1 MHWPAILSLLLL
13 AGTASAGPG
22 QSPDDQVRTTV
33 TELAEL
39 VSSCRLQLAADPLA
53 VRGLIEQHL
62 RPQVDVL
69 HAARRVLGR
78 HWQAASPEQ
87 RRRFAEGLYG
97 TLVSQ
102 YASGLLLLTR
112 DNVQVPAV
120 DAADDPGVDEGE
132 AQVELR
138 VRTGLPTP
146 VSGFLQARRN
156 NGQWRVYDARWED
169 QSYVLSLRTVYADRI
184 RREGL
189 AAVIQRLE
197 ASAGTPPGN
206 PAARQTLAGRCL
218 RAAMAD

>member
-1 MHWPAILSLLLL
+1 MHWPTIVCLLLF
-13 AGTASAGPG
+13 AGTAIAAPVRP
-22 QSPDDQVRTTV
+22 PDDPVRETLV
-33 TELAEL
+33 ELAEL
-39 VSSCRLQLAADPLA
+39 VSSCRLQLAADPVA
-53 VRGLIEQHL
+53 VRGLIEQYL
-62 RPQVDVL
+62 RPQADVL

-120 DAADDPGVDEGE
+120 DEADDPGIDASQAE
-132 AQVELR
+132 VELR

-146 VSGFLQARRN
+146 VSVFLQARRN
-156 NGQWRVYDARWED
+156 NGQWRIYDARWED
-169 QSYVLSLRTVYADRI
+169 QSYVLSLRSTYADPI

-197 ASAGTPPGN
+197 ASAGAPPGV

-218 RAAMAD
+218 RTAMAD